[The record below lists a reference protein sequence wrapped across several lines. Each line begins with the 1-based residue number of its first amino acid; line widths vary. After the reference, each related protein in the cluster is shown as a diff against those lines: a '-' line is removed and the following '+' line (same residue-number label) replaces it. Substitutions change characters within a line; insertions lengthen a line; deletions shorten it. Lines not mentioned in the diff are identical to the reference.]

1 MAKSSN
7 QKKKLILIRELL
19 LERTDEKHSVQM
31 SEIIKYLNQNGVEAD
46 SRSVRSDIELLENMG
61 MDIGREN
68 GYSILSRE
76 FELSELKL
84 LIDCVQVSKFITE
97 KKTKELIDK
106 LSHLC
111 SKYEAPE
118 LKRQIYRNRIKTTNE
133 SVHINLSLI
142 QEAIQH
148 RESIS
153 FKYLQYTINKDMEF
167 RHGGKV
173 YTVNPIAL
181 IYSEDNYYLIAREDG
196 GKADK
201 HYRVDKIKD
210 IDIDYNTHWQFSRNY
225 KTVDVSKYITENFSM
240 YGGETERVTI
250 QFTNAMAGVV
260 IDRFGKDIQIR
271 KADEEHFMITVSV
284 AVSPQFFAWVF
295 GLGEG
300 AKILEPKSVYKEM
313 RKMLKDAH
321 EMYVV
326 KR

>member
-1 MAKSSN
+1 MPKSSG
-7 QKKKLILIRELL
+7 QKKKLLLIRDLL

-31 SEIIKYLNQNGVEAD
+31 SEIIKYLNQNDVEAD

-68 GYSILSRE
+68 GYSILSRD

-97 KKTKELIDK
+97 KKTRELIDK

-118 LKRQIYRNRIKTTNE
+118 LKRQVYSNRIKTTNE
-133 SVHINLSLI
+133 SVHINLSAI

-201 HYRVDKIKD
+201 HYRVDKMKNIEVQTVNTSHSRRGRD
-210 IDIDYNTHWQFSRNY
+210 I
-225 KTVDVSKYITENFSM
+225 DVSKYTTENFSM

-250 QFTNAMAGVV
+250 QFSNALAGVV

-271 KADEEHFMITVSV
+271 KADEGHFIITVSV
-284 AVSPQFFAWVF
+284 AVSPQFYAWVF

-321 EMYVV
+321 EMYVA